1 MTARLQV
8 VLLGFVIFTSIAIA
22 LHAFG
27 FQLRLSGSPDFH
39 VRFDAIPIPAAMH
52 VLGSGLALLIGGFQF
67 SQTLRRKYLHV
78 HRWLGRIYLIMILIG
93 GLGSFMLAP
102 QAAGGLVAKI
112 GFFLLAVL
120 WWFSAFQAYV
130 AVRRGDIAEHRAWM
144 LRNFALT
151 FAAVTLRI
159 QLGTLTA
166 SGVPFEEA
174 YPVVAWLSWVPNLV
188 LIEWYLAL
196 SQRKAAATARGAP
209 KGALSG
215 N

>member
-1 MTARLQV
+1 MSARVQMV
-8 VLLGFVIFTSIAIA
+8 VLGAVIFSSIAIA

-39 VRFDAIPIPAAMH
+39 VRFDAIPVPAAMH
-52 VLGSGLALLIGGFQF
+52 VLGSGIALLIGGFQF
-67 SQTLRRKYLHV
+67 SSTLRRNYLNV
-78 HRWLGRIYLIMILIG
+78 HRWLGRTYLLMVAVG
-93 GLGSFMLAP
+93 GAGSLLLAP

-112 GFFLLAVL
+112 GFFMLAVL
-120 WWFSAFQAYV
+120 WWFSAIHAYL
-130 AVRRGDIAEHRAWM
+130 AIRRGDVTQHRAWM

-159 QLGTLTA
+159 QLGALSA
-166 SGVPFEEA
+166 SGVPFSEA

-196 SQRKAAATARGAP
+196 AERRPTVSP
-209 KGALSG
+209 S
-215 N
+215 

>member
-1 MTARLQV
+1 MTARLQMV
-8 VLLGFVIFTSIAIA
+8 FLGFVIFTSIAIA

-27 FQLRLSGSPDFH
+27 FQLRLSGAPDFH
-39 VRFDAIPIPAAMH
+39 VRFDALPIPAAMH
-52 VLGSGLALLIGGFQF
+52 VIGSGLALLIGGFQF
-67 SQTLRRKYLHV
+67 SRTLRRKYLNA
-78 HRWLGRIYLIMILIG
+78 HRWLGRIYLLMILIG
-93 GLGSFMLAP
+93 GAGSFLLAP

-120 WWFSAFQAYV
+120 WWFSAYQAYR
-130 AVRRGDIAEHRAWM
+130 AVRQRDIAAHRAWM

-159 QLGTLTA
+159 QLGALSA
-166 SGVPFEEA
+166 AGVPFEEA

-196 SQRKAAATARGAP
+196 SERTVTPSAASTAHADQ
-209 KGALSG
+209 
-215 N
+215 